1 MNFNIRLAQKKDLV
15 SIHGLWLEI
24 MKHHTGQGRMFNYDE
39 KYDNE
44 LKESLADRIKAKEER
59 CFVAVESDI
68 VIVCIFCRINDI
80 PPFIGI
86 KKTGYIAETV
96 VSKSARSN
104 GIGTQL
110 VKTTQAW
117 FDENNCD
124 ASELKV
130 SVKNEDGIRFW
141 ERLGFE
147 PTTFNMHRW
156 IGSR

>member
-1 MNFNIRLAQKKDLV
+1 MI
-15 SIHGLWLEI
+15 IG
-24 MKHHTGQGRMFNYDE
+24 
-39 KYDNE
+39 
-44 LKESLADRIKAKEER
+44 
-59 CFVAVESDI
+59 
-68 VIVCIFCRINDI
+68 CIFCRINYTST
-80 PPFIGI
+80 FIAI

-110 VKTTQAW
+110 VKTAQAW

-124 ASELKV
+124 ASALKV

-147 PTTFNMHRW
+147 PTTFNMHRL
-156 IGSR
+156 S